1 MFDVFGAPVGDT
13 DKLAAA
19 QLRSLPEWRWAA
31 FGNWQPARALE
42 VPSETGSAE
51 RNQSFRVSIPL
62 PWKQF
67 RAWSSINLET
77 EFFENFVFRPSGTT

>member
-1 MFDVFGAPVGDT
+1 MFNVFGAPVGET

-42 VPSETGSAE
+42 VPSETGSAC
-51 RNQSFRVSIPL
+51 
-62 PWKQF
+62 
-67 RAWSSINLET
+67 
-77 EFFENFVFRPSGTT
+77 